1 MVQRAHSK
9 TKEELTV
16 PPKSNPEEKKRRPSR
31 SREERRAHRANS
43 TSKKKRSKKE
53 TSETTEPNEQTENSE
68 NIENLESIEARQKLL
83 LAILSKDLPSIPKQ
97 LEELK
102 KHGITINYKEGKD
115 RSTLL
120 HRCAIQGGCADVIEI
135 LLQNNANINAAD
147 AHGRTALH
155 ISAKKGDS
163 ALLAFLLSKEA
174 NSMPKTLETQTP
186 LHHAAAAGHLECL
199 QILVSHHALLNL
211 QDSMGYTALHL
222 AVMFGHYNC
231 AEFLVENNADVLSIT
246 KEAPPRRPIDVVP
259 TIQDPKHKNKIIH
272 TTEGKA
278 IHKMLKKNGG
288 NKTPHLSSGSML
300 FGGGNIRKSLDHR
313 STNPKKLESNR
324 AGSIISASLT
334 PRERLQMTKKL
345 NGSRD
350 TGGPVKFERKEEL
363 LLVDDETKIE
373 EPEKPTRTTS
383 DLLPDVKLDKYGFVI
398 DESAAVANSESSK
411 RQKKKNHAK
420 EEERAMKWISIMQN
434 DPVVDTSNLAKNKK
448 ILKLCDKGIPDTV
461 RGQVWKY
468 LAGVDNRD
476 DKIYHQLLEE
486 ANWVPEIR
494 DQIFRDINRTMPRH
508 ILFQEKGQG
517 QTMLTNVLL
526 AYSSYRPDVGYC
538 QGMGFITAMFLMYL
552 TEEDAFWLL
561 DQLAGET
568 YGFGK
573 VWEEQMKYLRQC
585 LSTYTK
591 LLEARYPKVVDKYSS
606 NGIPIQ
612 AFASQFFI
620 TGFMYNLPFD
630 IATRLWDSFWLRNF
644 DFLYATGVALVK
656 LSKDRILGLDMEGL
670 MNCFQFKSTDIHFT
684 ADVLVET
691 AVSVHNKLKIN
702 EIRKFE
708 KEYADAH

>member
-1 MVQRAHSK
+1 
-9 TKEELTV
+9 
-16 PPKSNPEEKKRRPSR
+16 
-31 SREERRAHRANS
+31 
-43 TSKKKRSKKE
+43 
-53 TSETTEPNEQTENSE
+53 
-68 NIENLESIEARQKLL
+68 
-83 LAILSKDLPSIPKQ
+83 
-97 LEELK
+97 
-102 KHGITINYKEGKD
+102 
-115 RSTLL
+115 
-120 HRCAIQGGCADVIEI
+120 
-135 LLQNNANINAAD
+135 
-147 AHGRTALH
+147 
-155 ISAKKGDS
+155 
-163 ALLAFLLSKEA
+163 
-174 NSMPKTLETQTP
+174 
-186 LHHAAAAGHLECL
+186 
-199 QILVSHHALLNL
+199 
-211 QDSMGYTALHL
+211 MG
-222 AVMFGHYNC
+222 
-231 AEFLVENNADVLSIT
+231 
-246 KEAPPRRPIDVVP
+246 
-259 TIQDPKHKNKIIH
+259 
-272 TTEGKA
+272 TEGKA

-526 AYSSYRPDVGYC
+526 AYSSHRPDVGYC
-538 QGMGFITAMFLMYL
+538 QGMGFITAMFLMYM

-561 DQLAGET
+561 DQIAGEI
-568 YGFGK
+568 YGFGR
-573 VWEEQMKYLRQC
+573 VWEAEMKYLKQC
-585 LSTYTK
+585 ISTLAK
-591 LLEARYPKVVDKYSS
+591 LLEARYPKVVDKFNS

-612 AFASQFFI
+612 AFGSQFFI
-620 TGFMYNLPFD
+620 TGYLYNLPFD
-630 IATRLWDSFWLRNF
+630 VAARLWDSFWLRKF
-644 DFLYATGVALVK
+644 DYLYAIGLSIVK
-656 LSKDRILGLDMEGL
+656 LTKEKIIESNMEKL
-670 MNCFQFKSTDIHFT
+670 MTFFNFKSHNMPFT
-684 ADVLVET
+684 ADLLVET
-691 AVSVHNKLKIN
+691 AASIYSKLKIN
-702 EIRKFE
+702 GIRKLE
-708 KEYADAH
+708 KEYIDSY